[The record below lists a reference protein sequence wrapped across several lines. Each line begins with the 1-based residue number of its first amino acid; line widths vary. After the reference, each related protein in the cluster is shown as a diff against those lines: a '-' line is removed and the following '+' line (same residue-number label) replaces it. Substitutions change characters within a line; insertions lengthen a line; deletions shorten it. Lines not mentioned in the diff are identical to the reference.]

1 MKCRNTTSRI
11 LEVEYDINLRRT
23 GSVSVEIEEGDNEAE
38 AIHQAIWN
46 DVQECIDREDEPDDG
61 DSYDYDIT
69 DEVEIHE
76 SDEERENGT
85 L

>member
-1 MKCRNTTSRI
+1 MKCRNRTSRI

-38 AIHQAIWN
+38 AIRQAIWN
-46 DVQECIDREDEPDDG
+46 DVQERIDREDEPDDG

>member
-38 AIHQAIWN
+38 AIRQAIWN
-46 DVQECIDREDEPDDG
+46 DVQERIDREDEPDDG

>member
-46 DVQECIDREDEPDDG
+46 DVQERIDREDEPDDG